1 MNSENC
7 FKKIYLLIF
16 AFVAMV
22 MHVKAANYPSAVYVD
37 DVELTSSKP
46 YKVNNCQ
53 ATSSSSNYNFY
64 YDSSVGTLYLRDAS
78 CNKIES
84 FGADTEF
91 KICVLSN
98 SYISYQAEYEP
109 GYRDYVYSSAIYSA
123 GDSLTI
129 ELADGAN
136 LNVAAKWGY
145 GGITSNGAVEIKTS
159 GDVAS
164 LLVVSVNDC
173 QSKKELRGICINAGD
188 GDRNIYIKGAASIRA
203 DCTTSELYASV
214 LRGNDLYVDTSG
226 EITLNSSEATRGG
239 WLLGLETPDFDNV
252 RKAAKI
258 TLIMHYVDEYQS
270 DYCKKGGRPYFHPF
284 KCEETYPTMLNGYTA
299 SAIYTR
305 KPVVQTV
312 HVQMEAPSNGAGI
325 IDNLKTAVIN
335 EVEEGKLRKVNL
347 GYVNDSG
354 LYMSM
359 AGQKYKSNE
368 QYKLYVLVEPT
379 SEYCLAYPEE
389 LKVYVNDKEGIISQ
403 YINPA
408 GTLGFVYYFPDT
420 LDIKI
425 AGQPVTSLN
434 CSILKTLPGVTGT
447 ASYDPDT
454 KTLYLEDASITEL
467 TSTGGYA
474 LHTTLDTLRINVTGD
489 CSISSSRGTGIFAN
503 SRNVVIGGT
512 GTLDITA
519 GANGIVMNNT
529 STNTL
534 DIDGKVTVNVTAD
547 SYGIQ
552 GREYIQRVG
561 LTGTTKTYYR
571 TTLKVGGEGSK
582 LSVNGT
588 AKCFQTLGGFTPA
601 DGYEVTAPSRTAYY
615 GTVERLA
622 YNTFCRST
630 LVIPGIGKTQAT
642 TVTLTPVA
650 GTAVVIEKPYI
661 LGDVNGD
668 GSVTVNDIVKITQYV
683 LGTSHEI
690 DTAAADV
697 NVDGSV
703 TVTDIVYVT
712 YYILYGVFPS
722 QAQAK
727 VFAAEWD
734 MEE

>member
-1 MNSENC
+1 MNSENN

-16 AFVAMV
+16 ALVAMV

-46 YKVNNCQ
+46 YKVNNGQ

-84 FGADTEF
+84 FSADTEF

-98 SYISYQAEYEP
+98 SYISYQAELEP
-109 GYRDYVYSSAIYSA
+109 GYIDYVYSSAIYSA

-173 QSKKELRGICINAGD
+173 QSKKEHRGICINAGD
-188 GDRNIYIKGAASIRA
+188 GDRNIYIKGAASVRA
-203 DCTTSELYASV
+203 ECKTSELYASV

-239 WLLGLETPDFDNV
+239 WLLGLENGDFRNV

-270 DYCKKGGRPYFHPF
+270 DYCKKGGLPYFYSF

-299 SAIYTR
+299 SAVYTR
-305 KPVVQTV
+305 KPVVQAV
-312 HVQMEAPSNGAGI
+312 HVQMEAPSNGADI

-379 SEYCLAYPEE
+379 NGYCLAYPEE

-403 YINPA
+403 YTSPA

-434 CSILKTLPGVTGT
+434 CSILNTIPGVTGT

-454 KTLYLEDASITEL
+454 KTLYLEDASIIERTL
-467 TSTGGYA
+467 AGGYA
-474 LHTTLDTLRINVTGD
+474 IKTTLDTLRVNVEGE
-489 CSISSSRGTGIFAN
+489 CNISSSKGVGLHSN

-512 GTLDITA
+512 GTLNIT
-519 GANGIVMNNT
+519 GNNGIVMSR
-529 STNTL
+529 STANSL
-534 DIDGKVTVNVTAD
+534 DIDDEVTVNVEAD
-547 SYGIQ
+547 NYGVV
-552 GREYIQRVG
+552 GMEYVQRRFMSLG
-561 LTGTTKTYYR
+561 SDTTYT
-571 TTLKVGGEGSK
+571 TTLKVGGENSK
-582 LSVNGT
+582 LSVKGT
-588 AKCFQTLGGFTPA
+588 EQSFLTLKAFEPA
-601 DGYEVTAPSRTAYY
+601 DGYKVTSPSRTVFDS
-615 GTVERLA
+615 TSH
-622 YNTFCRST
+622 TFCRVVATASGSGKIGTGLVLT
-630 LVIPGIGKTQAT
+630 LV
-642 TVTLTPVA
+642 PVA
-650 GTAVVIEKPYI
+650 GVAVVIEKPYI

-668 GSVTVNDIVKITQYV
+668 GSITMADANMVVNYFLATDPSSIANFNV
-683 LGTSHEI
+683 
-690 DTAAADV
+690 AAADV
-697 NVDGSV
+697 NGDKAI
-703 TVTDIVYVT
+703 TMADANQIVNMF
-712 YYILYGVFPS
+712 LG
-722 QAQAK
+722 Q
-727 VFAAEWD
+727 
-734 MEE
+734 

>member
-1 MNSENC
+1 MNSENN

-16 AFVAMV
+16 ALVAMV

-46 YKVNNCQ
+46 YKINNGQ

-84 FGADTEF
+84 FSADTEF

-98 SYISYQAEYEP
+98 SYISYKSELEP
-109 GYRDYVYSSAIYSA
+109 GYIDYVYSSAIYSA

-173 QSKKELRGICINAGD
+173 QSKKEHRGICINAGD

-203 DCTTSELYASV
+203 ECTTSELYASV

-239 WLLGLETPDFDNV
+239 WLLGLENGDFRNV

-270 DYCKKGGRPYFHPF
+270 DYCKKGGLPYFYSF

-312 HVQMEAPSNGAGI
+312 HVQMEAPSNGADI

-359 AGQKYKSNE
+359 VGQKYKSNE

-403 YINPA
+403 YINPE

-434 CSILKTLPGVTGT
+434 CSILNTLPGVTGT

-454 KTLYLEDASITEL
+454 KTLYLEDASITEN
-467 TSTGGYA
+467 SFAGGYA
-474 LHTTLDTLRINVTGD
+474 IKTTLDTLRINVTGD
-489 CSISSSRGTGIFAN
+489 CNISSSKGVGLHSN

-512 GTLDITA
+512 GTLNIDA
-519 GANGIVMNNT
+519 SVAGIVMN
-529 STNTL
+529 STTANSL
-534 DIDGKVTVNVTAD
+534 DIDDKVTVNVEAD
-547 SYGIQ
+547 TYGMV
-552 GREYIQRVG
+552 GREVVRR
-561 LTGTTKTYYR
+561 LLDGTDTIYT
-571 TTLKVGGEGSK
+571 TTLKVGGENSK
-582 LSVNGT
+582 LSVKGT
-588 AKCFQTLGGFTPA
+588 TRCFNTLGGFSPA
-601 DGYEVTAPSRTAYY
+601 DGYKVTSPSRTAFD
-615 GTVERLA
+615 A
-622 YNTFCRST
+622 ASNTFCRVTATSSGSGKIGTGFVLT
-630 LVIPGIGKTQAT
+630 LV
-642 TVTLTPVA
+642 PVA
-650 GTAVVIEKPYI
+650 GAAVVIEKPYI